1 MKTRAS
7 TRRDLITNQDT
18 RKVAT
23 RRRAIQKR
31 DTSMRTT
38 KDTRTNTAMSRTTH
52 ITRSTGRRA
61 ESTVVVSMALSMEDM
76 EEEVEVEEVMEEV
89 MVEVTTSGFRSLNI
103 KLKEALLCLLSFFL
117 LLLTQHR

>member
-7 TRRDLITNQDT
+7 TRRDLTTKRDT

-61 ESTVVVSMALSMEDM
+61 ESTVVVSMALSTEDM
-76 EEEVEVEEVMEEV
+76 EEEV
-89 MVEVTTSGFRSLNI
+89 VEVTTSGFTSLNI